1 MKNALRAIELKTLH
15 IMDKLISNNLNL
27 QMYSF
32 LLLFREFEEKQLLG
46 INNKTQEDEKG
57 RHSYLDYQF
66 RRIIN
71 IQ

>member
-46 INNKTQEDEKG
+46 INNKT
-57 RHSYLDYQF
+57 
-66 RRIIN
+66 
-71 IQ
+71 